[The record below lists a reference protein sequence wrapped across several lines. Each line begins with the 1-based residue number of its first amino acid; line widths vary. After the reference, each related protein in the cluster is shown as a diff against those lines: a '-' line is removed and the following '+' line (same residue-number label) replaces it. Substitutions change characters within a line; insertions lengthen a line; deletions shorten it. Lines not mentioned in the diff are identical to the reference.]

1 MPERTSDR
9 IRRTNYIRLL
19 FVQIEKVYDAVHRF
33 LAWITGRL
41 GKPMTAEIYYATPCI
56 TGVAIK
62 GRALLAKEYH
72 DPRPED
78 SRFTNLV
85 QMFKR
90 WSTPERPFTLLRLS
104 LAGEAVEVRADNE
117 GYFEVEIPKS
127 ECHSDNLLIE
137 LPESEVSESI
147 EHPIHRVG
155 VDFKAVIISDI
166 DDTVL
171 VTHAAKRLRMIATTM
186 FGNALTRQI
195 FSGTPELYEALHHG
209 PEETSE
215 GNPIHYVTSSPF
227 NLHGLLQLI
236 FQKNGVPM
244 GPFFMT
250 DWGIDADKWF
260 KISHRDHKLASL
272 EEAMKWHPDK
282 PVILIGD
289 SGEHDTAIYV
299 EAALEHPHLI
309 DLILIRDVTS
319 LERLEHLKE
328 EVTKLEETGTRFAFF
343 RDSDEAAVVLQER
356 GWISEAQLKR
366 VRTVVEESS

>member
-1 MPERTSDR
+1 MPERLSDR
-9 IRRTNYIRLL
+9 ARRKNYLRLI
-19 FVQIEKVYDAVHRF
+19 FVQLEKVYDAVHRF

-41 GKPMTAEIYYATPCI
+41 GKPMTAEIYYATPVEW
-56 TGVAIK
+56 GVTIK

-78 SRFTNLV
+78 SRLTNLV

-90 WSTPERPFTLLRLS
+90 WTTPERPFTLLRLS
-104 LAGEAVEVRADNE
+104 VGGKPVEVRADNE
-117 GYFEVEIPKS
+117 GYFETDIAKS
-127 ECHSDNLLIE
+127 HCHSDTLLIE

-147 EHPIHRVG
+147 EYPLQKVG
-155 VDFKAVIISDI
+155 KEFRAVVVSDI

-171 VTHAAKRLRMIATTM
+171 ITHAAKRLQMIATTV
-186 FGNALTRQI
+186 FGNALTRQL
-195 FSGTPELYEALHHG
+195 FPGSPELFHALHEG
-209 PEETSE
+209 TSGEHE
-215 GNPIHYVTSSPF
+215 GNPINYVTSSPF

-236 FQKNGVPM
+236 FKENGVPT

-272 EEAMKWHPDK
+272 EEAMKWHPGK

-299 EAALEHPHLI
+299 EAALTHPHLI
-309 DLILIRDVTS
+309 DTILIRDVTS
-319 LERLEHLKE
+319 LERLEHLKQ
-328 EVTKLEETGTRFAFF
+328 EVTKLEESGTRFAFF
-343 RDSDEAAVVLQER
+343 RDSAEAALVLNER
-356 GWISEAQLKR
+356 GWISDAQLKA
-366 VRTVVEESS
+366 VTKAVESPN